1 MDAAEYRGK
10 HSTSKREGALYVG
23 GVDLE
28 KVSNLSWTGVDTRAG
43 DLISID
49 CKNCGDSTGSSS
61 VNGHP
66 TAITVLLY
74 CECVMNIRDN
84 GIDIID

>member
-1 MDAAEYRGK
+1 MDSTEYRGK
-10 HSTSKREGALYVG
+10 STTSTREGGHFVAG
-23 GVDLE
+23 IDLE

-49 CKNCGDSTGSSS
+49 CKNCGESSGSGSP
-61 VNGHP
+61 NGHP
-66 TAITVLLY
+66 TAITVVLF